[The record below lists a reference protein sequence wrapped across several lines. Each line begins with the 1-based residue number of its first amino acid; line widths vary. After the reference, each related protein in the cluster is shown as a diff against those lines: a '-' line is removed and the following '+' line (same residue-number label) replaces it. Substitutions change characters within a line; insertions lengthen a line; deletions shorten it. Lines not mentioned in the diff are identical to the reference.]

1 MVALVVS
8 QELSR
13 IWSFNS
19 PWRCSPFFIRLDIL
33 TNFVEKYKELF
44 FYTQGSCLQSQVFF
58 FSNLTDWLDE
68 SLQCCCRTITHLRL
82 KLFWSLVMF
91 ILLYS
96 PWDPYKLCKKY
107 KEFFFFL
114 AEDLVQKAKFLKKIW
129 PIDMTSL
136 YSYVSHNSSF
146 SSKAFLVI
154 GNVYLALFTIIYL

>member
-58 FSNLTDWLDE
+58 F
-68 SLQCCCRTITHLRL
+68 Q
-82 KLFWSLVMF
+82 
-91 ILLYS
+91 
-96 PWDPYKLCKKY
+96 
-107 KEFFFFL
+107 
-114 AEDLVQKAKFLKKIW
+114 IW
-129 PIDMTSL
+129 PIDSMSL
-136 YSYVSHNSSF
+136 YSV
-146 SSKAFLVI
+146 V
-154 GNVYLALFTIIYL
+154 VTQ

>member
-33 TNFVEKYKELF
+33 TNFVEKYKEF
-44 FYTQGSCLQSQVFF
+44 FLYPRFLSTKPSLF

-96 PWDPYKLCKKY
+96 PWDPYKLCKKR

-129 PIDMTSL
+129 PIDLTSL

-154 GNVYLALFTIIYL
+154 GNVHLALFTIIYL